1 MFSLYVCLFPGRS
14 MGARTAVD
22 VCQRMF
28 RQKDVV
34 QGVLCLSF
42 PLNLPGKPLTYV
54 ERSRELCELSQTS
67 VMFVSGTADN
77 MCEQVNTYEK
87 FSIDGV

>member
-1 MFSLYVCLFPGRS
+1 MYVCLFPGRS
-14 MGARTAVD
+14 MGARTAVG
-22 VCQRMF
+22 VCVRMVC

-54 ERSRELCELSQTS
+54 ERSRELCQFSQTS
-67 VMFVSGTADN
+67 VMFVSGTADS
-77 MCEQVNTYEK
+77 MCEQVNTYET